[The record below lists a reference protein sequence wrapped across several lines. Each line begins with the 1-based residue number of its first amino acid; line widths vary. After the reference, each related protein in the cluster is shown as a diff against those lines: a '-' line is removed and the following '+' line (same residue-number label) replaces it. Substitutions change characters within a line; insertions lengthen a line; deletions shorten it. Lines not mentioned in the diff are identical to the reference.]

1 MRDSHAQHRFACRS
15 FFLNSSSLAVLLC
28 NRLVVASMS
37 GTLRDLLVPPQG
49 EKEKHFTPQHIISLA
64 SFPALAA
71 LSGHVVQQVLD
82 WMHTQRC
89 LAAGVSQLVHLF
101 LGAKQLQV
109 PALQAACL
117 AAAQDHLA
125 SAANLSAATA
135 LCDEAKRVGGV
146 HEIWDCGFE
155 SLSRMLRRQR
165 ECLHGAQGSDEAAS
179 RLDVGPGD
187 DRAARERRLSPSR
200 SATFLQH
207 AGTAPPRGQHLDYVS
222 PRSIP
227 QECASARA
235 AAGDSEW
242 PHSFTACSAIHALA
256 EKWSTT
262 LSAPCALPLESEWES
277 VVRRA
282 RMAGNTHCPAPQKH
296 EQSVRI
302 SLRLVRAQV
311 SQFSLSR
318 ARERASERERD
329 YVPVT
334 CQRLRVTPGKE
345 ENEAQP
351 ESYLPIPCS
360 RYHSSAALTLNLN
373 PNH

>member
-1 MRDSHAQHRFACRS
+1 MAENHMQNRFACSCGS

-49 EKEKHFTPQHIISLA
+49 EKDKHFTPQRIISLA

-109 PALQAACL
+109 PALQVACL

-125 SAANLSAATA
+125 KAANLSAATV

-187 DRAARERRLSPSR
+187 DRAASERRPSPSR
-200 SATFLQH
+200 SRWASAVQPAASCWSPMPHGHAMQH
-207 AGTAPPRGQHLDYVS
+207 AQSAGTAPLRPEHLDNMS
-222 PRSIP
+222 F
-227 QECASARA
+227 A
-235 AAGDSEW
+235 AAGDSDW
-242 PHSFTACSAIHALA
+242 PHSFTACSAVHALA
-256 EKWSTT
+256 EKWSAT
-262 LSAPCALPLESEWES
+262 LSAPGALPLESEWES

-282 RMAGNTHCPAPQKH
+282 RMAGNTHCPALQKLAH
-296 EQSVRI
+296 SVRI
-302 SLRLVRAQV
+302 SLRLVRAHV
-311 SQFSLSR
+311 SQLSPSPPLPPPSLSL
-318 ARERASERERD
+318 E
-329 YVPVT
+329 
-334 CQRLRVTPGKE
+334 
-345 ENEAQP
+345 
-351 ESYLPIPCS
+351 
-360 RYHSSAALTLNLN
+360 
-373 PNH
+373 